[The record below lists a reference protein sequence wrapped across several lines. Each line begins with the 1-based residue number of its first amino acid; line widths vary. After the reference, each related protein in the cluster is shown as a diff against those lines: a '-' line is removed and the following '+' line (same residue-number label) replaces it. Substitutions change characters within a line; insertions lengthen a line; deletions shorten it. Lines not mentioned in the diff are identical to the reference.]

1 LNISTTR
8 IIERITERTGMNV
21 YMDIQFK
28 DWILGGVLR
37 EASQATTLEVKIKYV
52 STSRR
57 KYPLKYLSNRYLRR
71 IRIRKGDLIVNQRTL
86 FYLVQRGLIPKSQLT
101 NLRCHFTHDNPEH
114 LVESGSIEILKQL
127 NQVLVLNKADHS
139 MLTNLGVEESKIRV
153 IYGAVDRKIFY
164 PAKDSEYDNFVL
176 ITGDCKGR
184 KNPQKVFD
192 VVSSNP
198 NLNFVICGRNWEN
211 FDRNIEAK
219 YPNLRILEFS
229 MKLNAKLMRGASTFM
244 TLSLQEGGPFPVL
257 EALASGTPVLATP
270 VGWIPEVVNPQNGRI
285 VENSSSLVEISTQL
299 HECINLKR
307 IVGSEDLLYGKF
319 TWVELSKQFFENTTN

>member
-1 LNISTTR
+1 
-8 IIERITERTGMNV
+8 MNV

-37 EASQATTLEVKIKYV
+37 EASQATSLEVKTRYI

-57 KYPLKYLSNRYLRR
+57 KHPLNYVTNRYLRK
-71 IRIRKGDLIVNQRTL
+71 IRIQKGDLIVNQRTL
-86 FYLVQRGLIPKSQLT
+86 FYFVQRGLIAKSHLAS
-101 NLRCHFTHDNPEH
+101 LRCLFTHDSPQH
-114 LVESGSIEILKQL
+114 LVESGNIETIKLL

-139 MLTNLGVEESKIRV
+139 MLSNLGVEQSRIRI
-153 IYGAVDRKIFY
+153 IYGAVDRNIFY

-184 KNPQKVFD
+184 KNPQKIFEVI
-192 VVSSNP
+192 SSNP
-198 NLNFVICGRNWEN
+198 DLNFIICGRNWKNLE
-211 FDRNIEAK
+211 RNIESK
-219 YPNLRILEFS
+219 LPNLKILEFS
-229 MKLNAKLMRGASTFM
+229 MKLNAKLMRTASTFM
-244 TLSLQEGGPFPVL
+244 TLSLQESGPFPVL

-270 VGWIPEVVNPQNGRI
+270 VGWIPEVVHPQNGRI
-285 VENSSSLVEISTQL
+285 VDHSSSLAEISLRL

-319 TWVELSKQFFENTTN
+319 TWAELSKEFFENMTN